1 MTLAS
6 KAPTTFMRTVVFT
19 LLSAVF
25 LAGSLAMAPAAFA
38 EDAEEAPQQTELESN
53 LVVSG
58 ILIAD
63 GVKLSGVSVR
73 VVGADID
80 ETVKSDSN
88 GKWEVAVPLKADYT
102 ISLDL
107 STLPSGVELVEAS
120 GSELNVKESD
130 WLTSTATRNFR
141 FIGAEVQTTSL
152 TDQILQRLVAGLIF
166 GALLALASVGLSLI
180 FGTTGLSNF
189 AHGEAVT
196 LGGITAW
203 VAGTLFGMPFPV
215 VILIGLTVGA
225 LSGYLQNQFLW
236 TPLRNRGT
244 KIVQMMIVSIGLSIV
259 IRYIYL
265 FFIDGTT
272 KSYTGGLSGV
282 LVLGPIRITQGSL
295 LTFFMAIG
303 VLVLFALFLTRTRV
317 GRATRAVSD
326 NISLAEA
333 SGIDSARIIQIVWI
347 LGSSLAAL
355 GGILLALYRQ
365 VSWAMG
371 FEILLLIFA
380 AVTLGG
386 LGSAYGAL
394 LGSFLVGILV
404 ELSALVLPPD
414 LKYASALFL
423 MIIVLIFRPQGVLG
437 TKQRVG

>member
-6 KAPTTFMRTVVFT
+6 KAPTVMVRTLVFAV
-19 LLSAVF
+19 LSSLF
-25 LAGSLAMAPAAFA
+25 LAGSLALASPAAA
-38 EDAEEAPQQTELESN
+38 EDTPKGSDNGSN

-58 ILIAD
+58 TLIAD
-63 GVKLSGVSVR
+63 GVRLSGVIVR
-73 VVGADID
+73 VIGAGID
-80 ETVKSDSN
+80 ESVQSDES
-88 GKWEVAVPLKADYT
+88 GKWEVSVPAKADYT
-102 ISLDL
+102 VSLDV
-107 STLPSGVELVEAS
+107 SSLPSGVELVDAA
-120 GSELNVKESD
+120 GSELTVKESD
-130 WLTSTATRNFR
+130 WLTPTATRNFR
-141 FIGAEVQTTSL
+141 FVGAEVQTATL

-215 VILIGLTVGA
+215 VIVMGLAVGA

-244 KIVQMMIVSIGLSIV
+244 KVVQMMIVSIGLSIV

-272 KSYTGGLSGV
+272 KSYTGGLSSV
-282 LVLGPIRITQGSL
+282 IVVGPIRLTQGSL
-295 LTFFMAIG
+295 LTFFLAIG
-303 VLVLFALFLTRTRV
+303 VLMLFALFLTRTRV

-333 SGIDSARIIQIVWI
+333 SGIDSGKIIQIVWI
-347 LGSSLAAL
+347 LGSALAAL

-365 VSWAMG
+365 VSWSMG

-394 LGSFLVGILV
+394 LGSFIVGILV

-437 TKQRVG
+437 AKQRVG

>member
-1 MTLAS
+1 MTLV
-6 KAPTTFMRTVVFT
+6 KANSQ
-19 LLSAVF
+19 SAKKLIISLIISF
-25 LAGSLAMAPAAFA
+25 LFLMSAGVLAPAAH
-38 EDAEEAPQQTELESN
+38 AEEGEEQSNLESN

-58 ILIAD
+58 VLIAD
-63 GVKLSGVSVR
+63 GVKLAGVEVR
-73 VVGADID
+73 VVGGGID
-80 ETVKSDSN
+80 EIVASDEQ
-88 GKWEVAVPLKADYT
+88 GKWTVAVPKKADYQ
-102 ISLDL
+102 IILDVT
-107 STLPSGVELVEAS
+107 TLPEGVALENPDAFELS
-120 GSELNVKESD
+120 VKESD

-141 FIGAEVQTTSL
+141 FEGTAVASVSL
-152 TDQILQRLVAGLIF
+152 FDQVLQRLVAGLIF

-203 VAGTLFGMPFPV
+203 VVGSVLGLPFFLVIV
-215 VILIGLTVGA
+215 VGLAVGG
-225 LSGYLQNQFLW
+225 LSGYLQNQVLW
-236 TPLRNRGT
+236 KPLRNRGT
-244 KIVQMMIVSIGLSIV
+244 KLVQMMIVSIGLSIV
-259 IRYIYL
+259 LRYIYL
-265 FFIDGTT
+265 FFIDGTN
-272 KSYTGGLSGV
+272 KAYTGGLSSV
-282 LVLGPIRITQGSL
+282 IAVGPIRLTQGSL
-295 LTFFMAIG
+295 LTFFLAIA
-303 VLVLFALFLTRTRV
+303 VLIAFAVFLTKTRV

-347 LGSSLAAL
+347 VGSALAAL

-365 VSWAMG
+365 VSWSMG

-394 LGSFLVGILV
+394 IGSFIVGILV
-404 ELSALVLPPD
+404 ELSSLVLPAD

-423 MIIVLIFRPQGVLG
+423 MILVLIFRPQGVLG

>member
-1 MTLAS
+1 MTMAS
-6 KAPTTFMRTVVFT
+6 KAPTTLIRASVFSI
-19 LLSAVF
+19 LSALF
-25 LAGSLAMAPAAFA
+25 LAGSLALAPAAFA
-38 EDAEEAPQQTELESN
+38 EDEPAEDQVESN
-53 LVVSG
+53 LVIAGS
-58 ILIAD
+58 LIAD
-63 GVKLSGVSVR
+63 GVRLEGVSVR
-73 VVGADID
+73 VVGSGID
-80 ETVKSDSN
+80 ETVESDST
-88 GKWEVAVPLKADYT
+88 GKWAVSVPAKADYT
-102 ISLDL
+102 ITLEVA
-107 STLPSGVELVEAS
+107 TLPSGVELVDVAA
-120 GSELNVKESD
+120 SELNVKESD

-141 FIGAEVQTTSL
+141 FVGAEVQTTTL

-203 VAGTLFGMPFPV
+203 VAGTIFGMPFPV
-215 VILIGLTVGA
+215 VILIGLAVGA
-225 LSGYLQNQFLW
+225 LSGWFQNQFLW

-282 LVLGPIRITQGSL
+282 IVLGPIRLTQGSL
-295 LTFFMAIG
+295 LTFFLAIG

-333 SGIDSARIIQIVWI
+333 SGIDSGKIIQIVWI

-394 LGSFLVGILV
+394 LGSFVVGILV

-423 MIIVLIFRPQGVLG
+423 MIIVLIFRPQGILG

>member
-6 KAPTTFMRTVVFT
+6 KAPTAMVRTFIFTV
-19 LLSAVF
+19 LSALF
-25 LAGSLAMAPAAFA
+25 LAGSLAFAPPASA
-38 EDAEEAPQQTELESN
+38 EDAPAGTETESN

-58 ILIAD
+58 TLIAD
-63 GVKLSGVSVR
+63 GIRLSGVSVR
-73 VVGADID
+73 VVGAGID
-80 ETVKSDSN
+80 ETVESDST
-88 GKWEVAVPLKADYT
+88 GKWQVPVPAKADYT
-102 ISLDL
+102 ITLDL
-107 STLPSGVELVEAS
+107 STLPSGVELVDAA

-130 WLTSTATRNFR
+130 WLTPTATRNFR
-141 FIGAEVQTTSL
+141 FVGAEIQTASL

-203 VAGTLFGMPFPV
+203 VAGTLFEMPFPV
-215 VILIGLTVGA
+215 VILIGLVVGA

-272 KSYTGGLSGV
+272 KSYTGGLSSV
-282 LVLGPIRITQGSL
+282 IVVGPIRLTQGSL

-333 SGIDSARIIQIVWI
+333 SGIDSGKIIQIVWI

-394 LGSFLVGILV
+394 LGSFVVGILV
-404 ELSALVLPPD
+404 ELSALILPPD

>member
-1 MTLAS
+1 
-6 KAPTTFMRTVVFT
+6 VIFT

-25 LAGSLAMAPAAFA
+25 LAGSMLQAPSAS
-38 EDAEEAPQQTELESN
+38 AEEDTGSSDFESN
-53 LVVSG
+53 LAVAG
-58 ILIAD
+58 TLIAD
-63 GVKLSGVSVR
+63 GVRLSGVSVR
-73 VVGADID
+73 VVGAGID
-80 ETVKSDSN
+80 ETVESDAT
-88 GKWEVAVPLKADYT
+88 GKWQVLVPSKAEYT
-102 ISLDL
+102 ITLDV
-107 STLPSGVELVEAS
+107 STLPTGVELVDAAAT
-120 GSELNVKESD
+120 ELKVLESD
-130 WLTSTATRNFR
+130 WLTSNATRNFR
-141 FIGAEVQTTSL
+141 FIGAEVQTASL
-152 TDQILQRLVAGLIF
+152 SDLIFQRLVAGLIF
-166 GALLALASVGLSLI
+166 GSLLALASVGLSLI

-215 VILIGLTVGA
+215 VVIVGLAVGA

-244 KIVQMMIVSIGLSIV
+244 KLVQMMIVSIGLSIV

-265 FFIDGTT
+265 FFVDGTT

-282 LVLGPIRITQGSL
+282 IALGPVRLTQGSL

-333 SGIDSARIIQIVWI
+333 SGIDSGKIIQIVWI

-394 LGSFLVGILV
+394 LGSFIVGILV
-404 ELSALVLPPD
+404 ELSSLVLPPD

-423 MIIVLIFRPQGVLG
+423 MIVVLIFRPQGVLG

>member
-1 MTLAS
+1 
-6 KAPTTFMRTVVFT
+6 
-19 LLSAVF
+19 
-25 LAGSLAMAPAAFA
+25 
-38 EDAEEAPQQTELESN
+38 
-53 LVVSG
+53 
-58 ILIAD
+58 
-63 GVKLSGVSVR
+63 VR
-73 VVGADID
+73 VVGAGID
-80 ETVKSDSN
+80 ETVQSDES
-88 GKWEVAVPLKADYT
+88 GKWEVPVPAKADYT
-102 ISLDL
+102 ITLDV
-107 STLPSGVELVEAS
+107 SSLPSGVDLVDAA
-120 GSELNVKESD
+120 GSELSVKEAD
-130 WLTSTATRNFR
+130 WLTPTATRNFR
-141 FIGAEVQTTSL
+141 FVGAEVQTASL

-215 VILIGLTVGA
+215 VIIMGLAVGA

-272 KSYTGGLSGV
+272 KSYTGGLASV
-282 LVLGPIRITQGSL
+282 IVVGPVRLTQGSL

-333 SGIDSARIIQIVWI
+333 SGIDSGKIIQIVWI
-347 LGSSLAAL
+347 LGSALAAL

-394 LGSFLVGILV
+394 LGSFIVGILV
-404 ELSALVLPPD
+404 ELSALILPPD

-437 TKQRVG
+437 SKQRVG

>member
-6 KAPTTFMRTVVFT
+6 KAPTTLIRTMVFA
-19 LLSAVF
+19 LLSAIF

-38 EDAEEAPQQTELESN
+38 EDGTEQTELESN

-58 ILIAD
+58 TLIAD

-80 ETVKSDSN
+80 ETVESDSN

-107 STLPSGVELVEAS
+107 STLPSGVELVDAA

-141 FIGAEVQTTSL
+141 FVGAAIETTSL

-196 LGGITAW
+196 LGVITAW
-203 VAGTLFGMPFPV
+203 VAGTIFGMPFPV
-215 VILIGLTVGA
+215 VILIGLAVGA
-225 LSGYLQNQFLW
+225 LSGFLQNRFLW

-259 IRYIYL
+259 ILYIFL
-265 FFIDGTT
+265 FTINENS
-272 KSYTGGLSGV
+272 KSYTG
-282 LVLGPIRITQGSL
+282 R
-295 LTFFMAIG
+295 
-303 VLVLFALFLTRTRV
+303 
-317 GRATRAVSD
+317 
-326 NISLAEA
+326 
-333 SGIDSARIIQIVWI
+333 
-347 LGSSLAAL
+347 
-355 GGILLALYRQ
+355 
-365 VSWAMG
+365 
-371 FEILLLIFA
+371 
-380 AVTLGG
+380 
-386 LGSAYGAL
+386 
-394 LGSFLVGILV
+394 
-404 ELSALVLPPD
+404 
-414 LKYASALFL
+414 
-423 MIIVLIFRPQGVLG
+423 
-437 TKQRVG
+437 

>member
-6 KAPTTFMRTVVFT
+6 KAPASLVKSLVFT
-19 LLSAVF
+19 VLSAIF
-25 LAGSLAMAPAAFA
+25 LAGSLALAAPASA
-38 EDAEEAPQQTELESN
+38 EDAPAGSEGESN
-53 LVVSG
+53 LVVAG
-58 ILIAD
+58 TLIAD
-63 GVKLSGVSVR
+63 GVRLSGVSVR
-73 VVGADID
+73 VVGAGID
-80 ETVKSDSN
+80 ETVQSDES
-88 GKWEVAVPLKADYT
+88 GKWEVPVPAKADYT
-102 ISLDL
+102 ISLDV
-107 STLPSGVELVEAS
+107 STLPSGVDLVDSA
-120 GSELNVKESD
+120 GSELSVKEAD
-130 WLTSTATRNFR
+130 WLTPTATRNFR
-141 FIGAEVQTTSL
+141 FVGAEVQTATL

-203 VAGTLFGMPFPV
+203 VAGTLFGLPFPL
-215 VILIGLTVGA
+215 VIILGLAVGA

-272 KSYTGGLSGV
+272 KSYTGGLSSV
-282 LVLGPIRITQGSL
+282 IVVGPIRLTQGSL

-333 SGIDSARIIQIVWI
+333 SGIDSGKIIQIVWI
-347 LGSSLAAL
+347 LGSALAAL

-394 LGSFLVGILV
+394 LGSFIVGILV
-404 ELSALVLPPD
+404 ELSALILPPD

-437 TKQRVG
+437 AKQRVG

>member
-6 KAPTTFMRTVVFT
+6 KAPTAMVRTLVFT
-19 LLSAVF
+19 LLCALF
-25 LAGSLAMAPAAFA
+25 LAGSLSLASPASA
-38 EDAEEAPQQTELESN
+38 EDAPAGSESESN

-58 ILIAD
+58 SLIAN
-63 GVKLSGVSVR
+63 GVRLAGVSVR
-73 VVGADID
+73 VVGAGID
-80 ETVKSDSN
+80 ETVESDST
-88 GKWEVAVPLKADYT
+88 GKWEVSVPSKADYT
-102 ISLDL
+102 VTLDL
-107 STLPSGVELVEAS
+107 ATLPSGVELVDSA

-130 WLTSTATRNFR
+130 WLTPTATRNFR
-141 FIGAEVQTTSL
+141 FVGAEVQTATL
-152 TDQILQRLVAGLIF
+152 GDQILQRLVAGLIF

-215 VILIGLTVGA
+215 VILMGLAVGA

-272 KSYTGGLSGV
+272 KSYTGGLSSV
-282 LVLGPIRITQGSL
+282 IVVGPIRLTQGSL

-333 SGIDSARIIQIVWI
+333 SGIDSGRIIQIVWI

-394 LGSFLVGILV
+394 LGSFIVGILV

>member
-1 MTLAS
+1 MTQAS
-6 KAPTTFMRTVVFT
+6 KAPNTIIKSGVFAI
-19 LLSAVF
+19 LSAVF
-25 LAGSLAMAPAAFA
+25 LAGSLALAPAAL
-38 EDAEEAPQQTELESN
+38 AEEGTDGSEVESN
-53 LVVSG
+53 LIVSG
-58 ILIAD
+58 SLIAD
-63 GVKLSGVSVR
+63 GVRLSGVSVR
-73 VVGADID
+73 VVGASID
-80 ETVKSDSN
+80 ETVQSDSA
-88 GKWEVAVPLKADYT
+88 GKWAVPVPSKADYT
-102 ISLDL
+102 ITLDL
-107 STLPSGVELVEAS
+107 STLPSGVELVDAA
-120 GSELNVKESD
+120 GSVLTVQESD

-141 FIGAEVQTTSL
+141 FVGAAIETASL

-166 GALLALASVGLSLI
+166 GSLLALASVGLSLI

-215 VILIGLTVGA
+215 VILVGLAVGA
-225 LSGYLQNQFLW
+225 LSGFLQNQFLW

-272 KSYTGGLSGV
+272 KNYTGGLSGV
-282 LVLGPIRITQGSL
+282 ITVGPVRLTQGSL
-295 LTFFMAIG
+295 LTFFLAIG
-303 VLVLFALFLTRTRV
+303 VLVLFALFLTKTRV

-333 SGIDSARIIQIVWI
+333 SGIDSGKIIQIVWI

-394 LGSFLVGILV
+394 LGSFVVGILI
-404 ELSALVLPPD
+404 ELSSLVLPPD

-423 MIIVLIFRPQGVLG
+423 MIIVLIFRPQGILG

>member
-6 KAPTTFMRTVVFT
+6 KAQTAMVKTLVFT
-19 LLSAVF
+19 VLSGLF
-25 LAGSLAMAPAAFA
+25 LAGSLALASPAS
-38 EDAEEAPQQTELESN
+38 AEEDPAGSESESN

-58 ILIAD
+58 TLIAD
-63 GVKLSGVSVR
+63 GVRLSGVSVR
-73 VVGADID
+73 VVGAGID
-80 ETVKSDSN
+80 ETVQSDES
-88 GKWEVAVPLKADYT
+88 GKWEVPVPAKADYT
-102 ISLDL
+102 ITLDV
-107 STLPSGVELVEAS
+107 SSLPSGVDLVDAA
-120 GSELNVKESD
+120 GSELSVKEAD
-130 WLTSTATRNFR
+130 WLTPTATRNFR
-141 FIGAEVQTTSL
+141 FVGAEVQTASL

-215 VILIGLTVGA
+215 VIIMGLAVGA

-272 KSYTGGLSGV
+272 KSYTGGLASV
-282 LVLGPIRITQGSL
+282 IVVGPVRLTQGSL
-295 LTFFMAIG
+295 LTFFMAIA

-333 SGIDSARIIQIVWI
+333 SGIDSGKIIQIVWI
-347 LGSSLAAL
+347 LGSALAAL

-394 LGSFLVGILV
+394 LGSFIVGILV
-404 ELSALVLPPD
+404 ELSALILPPD

-437 TKQRVG
+437 AKQRVG

>member
-6 KAPTTFMRTVVFT
+6 KAPTTFIRTVVFT

-38 EDAEEAPQQTELESN
+38 EDPEEAPQQTELESN

-80 ETVKSDSN
+80 ETVESDSN
-88 GKWEVAVPLKADYT
+88 GKWEVAVPLKADYK

-215 VILIGLTVGA
+215 VILI
-225 LSGYLQNQFLW
+225 
-236 TPLRNRGT
+236 
-244 KIVQMMIVSIGLSIV
+244 
-259 IRYIYL
+259 
-265 FFIDGTT
+265 
-272 KSYTGGLSGV
+272 
-282 LVLGPIRITQGSL
+282 
-295 LTFFMAIG
+295 
-303 VLVLFALFLTRTRV
+303 
-317 GRATRAVSD
+317 
-326 NISLAEA
+326 
-333 SGIDSARIIQIVWI
+333 
-347 LGSSLAAL
+347 
-355 GGILLALYRQ
+355 
-365 VSWAMG
+365 
-371 FEILLLIFA
+371 
-380 AVTLGG
+380 
-386 LGSAYGAL
+386 
-394 LGSFLVGILV
+394 
-404 ELSALVLPPD
+404 
-414 LKYASALFL
+414 
-423 MIIVLIFRPQGVLG
+423 
-437 TKQRVG
+437 

>member
-6 KAPTTFMRTVVFT
+6 KAPTAMVRTLVFT
-19 LLSAVF
+19 LLSALF
-25 LAGSLAMAPAAFA
+25 LAGSLSLASPAYA
-38 EDAEEAPQQTELESN
+38 EDAPAGSESESN

-58 ILIAD
+58 SLIAD
-63 GVKLSGVSVR
+63 GIRLSGVSVR
-73 VVGADID
+73 VVGAGID
-80 ETVKSDSN
+80 ETVESDST
-88 GKWEVAVPLKADYT
+88 GKWEVSVPSKADYT
-102 ISLDL
+102 VTLDL
-107 STLPSGVELVEAS
+107 ATLPSGVELIDSA

-130 WLTSTATRNFR
+130 WLTPTATRNFR
-141 FIGAEVQTTSL
+141 FVGAEVQTATL
-152 TDQILQRLVAGLIF
+152 GDQILQRLVAGLIF

-203 VAGTLFGMPFPV
+203 IAGTLFGMPFPV
-215 VILIGLTVGA
+215 VILIGLAVGA

-272 KSYTGGLSGV
+272 KSYTGGLSSV
-282 LVLGPIRITQGSL
+282 IVVGPVRLTQGSL

-333 SGIDSARIIQIVWI
+333 SGIDSGKIIQIVWI

-394 LGSFLVGILV
+394 LGSFIVGILV
-404 ELSALVLPPD
+404 ELSALILPPD

>member
-6 KAPTTFMRTVVFT
+6 KAPTAMVKTLVFT
-19 LLSAVF
+19 VLSALF
-25 LAGSLAMAPAAFA
+25 LAGSLALASPASA
-38 EDAEEAPQQTELESN
+38 EDASTGSESASN

-58 ILIAD
+58 SLIAD
-63 GVKLSGVSVR
+63 GVRLSGVSVR
-73 VVGADID
+73 VVGAGID
-80 ETVKSDSN
+80 ETVQSDES
-88 GKWEVAVPLKADYT
+88 GKWEVPVPAKADYT
-102 ISLDL
+102 ITLDL
-107 STLPSGVELVEAS
+107 STLPSGVELVDEA
-120 GSELNVKESD
+120 GTVLNVKQSD
-130 WLTSTATRNFR
+130 WLTSNATRNFR
-141 FIGAEVQTTSL
+141 FVGAEVQTATLS
-152 TDQILQRLVAGLIF
+152 DQILQRLVAGLIF

-203 VAGTLFGMPFPV
+203 VAGSLFGLPFPV
-215 VILIGLTVGA
+215 VIIMGLAVGA

-272 KSYTGGLSGV
+272 KSYTGGLSSV
-282 LVLGPIRITQGSL
+282 IVVGPIRLTQGSL

-333 SGIDSARIIQIVWI
+333 SGIDSGKIIQIVWI
-347 LGSSLAAL
+347 LGSALAAL

-365 VSWAMG
+365 VSWSMG

-394 LGSFLVGILV
+394 LGSFIVGILV

-423 MIIVLIFRPQGVLG
+423 MIIVLIFRQQGVLG
-437 TKQRVG
+437 AKQRVR

>member
-1 MTLAS
+1 MKLAS
-6 KAPTTFMRTVVFT
+6 KGPTKLLRAVIFT

-25 LAGSLAMAPAAFA
+25 LAGSMLQAPSAS
-38 EDAEEAPQQTELESN
+38 AEEEPAGSEFESN
-53 LVVSG
+53 LVVAG
-58 ILIAD
+58 TLIAD
-63 GVKLSGVSVR
+63 GVRLSGVSVR
-73 VVGADID
+73 VVGAGID
-80 ETVKSDSN
+80 ETVESDAT
-88 GKWEVAVPLKADYT
+88 GKWQVPVPSKAEYT
-102 ISLDL
+102 ISLDV
-107 STLPSGVELVEAS
+107 STLPSGVELVDPS
-120 GSELNVKESD
+120 GTELKVLESD
-130 WLTSTATRNFR
+130 WLTSNANRNFR
-141 FIGAEVQTTSL
+141 FVGAEVQTASF
-152 TDQILQRLVAGLIF
+152 TDRFLQRLVAGLIF
-166 GALLALASVGLSLI
+166 GSLLALASVGLSLI

-215 VILIGLTVGA
+215 VVIVGLAVGA

-259 IRYIYL
+259 IRYVYL
-265 FFIDGTT
+265 FFVDGTT

-282 LVLGPIRITQGSL
+282 IVLGPVRLTQGSL

-333 SGIDSARIIQIVWI
+333 SGIDSGKIIQIVWI

-394 LGSFLVGILV
+394 LGSFIVGILV
-404 ELSALVLPPD
+404 ELSSLVLPPD

-423 MIIVLIFRPQGVLG
+423 MIVVLIFRPQGVLG

>member
-1 MTLAS
+1 MTQAS
-6 KAPTTFMRTVVFT
+6 KATTRLTRTLVFT

-38 EDAEEAPQQTELESN
+38 EDAEDAPAQSDLESN

-58 ILIAD
+58 TLIAD

-80 ETVKSDSN
+80 ETVESDSN
-88 GKWEVAVPLKADYT
+88 GKWEVAVPLKADYK

-107 STLPSGVELVEAS
+107 STLPSGVELVDAA
-120 GSELNVKESD
+120 GAELNVKESD

-141 FIGAEVQTTSL
+141 FVGAEVVTTSL

-203 VAGTLFGMPFPV
+203 VAGTLFGMAFPV
-215 VILIGLTVGA
+215 VIVIGLAVGA
-225 LSGYLQNQFLW
+225 LSGFLQNQFLW

-282 LVLGPIRITQGSL
+282 IAFGPIRLTQGSL

-303 VLVLFALFLTRTRV
+303 VLLLFALFLTRTRV

-333 SGIDSARIIQIVWI
+333 SGIDSGKIIQIVWI
-347 LGSSLAAL
+347 LGSALAAL

-394 LGSFLVGILV
+394 LGSFIVGILV
-404 ELSALVLPPD
+404 ELSALILPAD
-414 LKYASALFL
+414 LKYASALL
-423 MIIVLIFRPQGVLG
+423 VMIMVLIFRPQGVLG

>member
-1 MTLAS
+1 MVKTL
-6 KAPTTFMRTVVFT
+6 VFT
-19 LLSAVF
+19 VLSGLF
-25 LAGSLAMAPAAFA
+25 LAGSLALASPAS
-38 EDAEEAPQQTELESN
+38 AEEDPAGTESESN

-58 ILIAD
+58 TLIAD
-63 GVKLSGVSVR
+63 GVRLSGVSVR
-73 VVGADID
+73 VVGAGID
-80 ETVKSDSN
+80 ETVQSDES
-88 GKWEVAVPLKADYT
+88 GKWEVPVPAKADYT
-102 ISLDL
+102 ITLDV
-107 STLPSGVELVEAS
+107 SSLPSGVDLVDAA
-120 GSELNVKESD
+120 GSELSVKEAD
-130 WLTSTATRNFR
+130 WLTPTATRNFR
-141 FIGAEVQTTSL
+141 FVGAEVQTASL

-215 VILIGLTVGA
+215 VIIMGLAVGA

-272 KSYTGGLSGV
+272 KSYTGGLASV
-282 LVLGPIRITQGSL
+282 IVVGPVRLTQGSL
-295 LTFFMAIG
+295 LTFFMAIA

-333 SGIDSARIIQIVWI
+333 SGIDSGKIIQIVWI
-347 LGSSLAAL
+347 LGSALAAL

-394 LGSFLVGILV
+394 LGSFIVGILV
-404 ELSALVLPPD
+404 ELSALILPPD

-437 TKQRVG
+437 AKQRVG